1 MTSLG
6 PLLGWR
12 RGQDE
17 PWEEVKVHVEDG
29 NILEISGERTEE
41 EEEDKS
47 DTWHRVERRRG
58 RFTRR
63 FRLLENANLD
73 GIKCSLENG
82 VLTDMVPK
90 KETGQ
95 ETRSN
100 VRYIDIA

>member
-1 MTSLG
+1 MFIIRMAG
-6 PLLGWR
+6 VR
-12 RGQDE
+12 KED
-17 PWEEVKVHVEDG
+17 VKVHVEDG
-29 NILEISGERTEE
+29 NILEISGERTDE

-73 GIKCSLENG
+73 GIKCSPRMESHRHG
-82 VLTDMVPK
+82 S
-90 KETGQ
+90 Q
-95 ETRSN
+95 EGNWAGARSN